1 MRKLMAAL
9 LAVVACS
16 HAPPRETRAMETEAE
31 RQRLFELPAAI
42 LHKEARELMARGDWE
57 GARARLDAYLTKAPD
72 EVSALFEAGWA
83 AERLG
88 GARAAADLYARA
100 LKQDPGN
107 AGAAVNLARLQPTSA
122 ESETV
127 LRAALRKAPDEP
139 RLLNALAAALRSQ
152 GELDDAAALARRV
165 LERHP
170 RDATA
175 YRILAAVEADRGKL
189 RLAESAL
196 NEARKLD
203 PKDGG
208 IANSLGLL
216 AMRRDEVAAARG
228 WFEEATRIDPALA
241 PAWANL
247 GALALRYR
255 DYAAAEQ
262 AYGKAEQLDPPQPQL
277 HLARGWALEG
287 LRKPR
292 EAREEYEK
300 VLALDPARDDALYG
314 KASALKAEGNL
325 DAARQAFQEYAAL
338 PRAARLQEAQTQLAA
353 IDLRLKSTAQA
364 AAKPVPKSATVGL
377 DLSKL
382 PQGSDPAPPP
392 EPLPADDPPAV
403 VR

>member
-1 MRKLMAAL
+1 MMRKLTAVL
-9 LAVVACS
+9 LAAIACAHGPAKQS
-16 HAPPRETRAMETEAE
+16 KAIDAEAE
-31 RQRLFELPAAI
+31 RRRLFELPPVI
-42 LHKEARELMARGDWE
+42 LHKEARELMARGEFDA
-57 GARARLDAYLTKAPD
+57 ARARLEAYLVKAPD
-72 EVSALFEAGWA
+72 HAPALFDAGWV

-88 GARAAADLYARA
+88 DRRSAADLYARA
-100 LKQDPGN
+100 LSRDPGN
-107 AGAAVNLARLQPTSA
+107 AGAAINLARLKDTPG
-122 ESETV
+122 ESEIV
-127 LRAALRKAPDEP
+127 LRAALEKAPDEP
-139 RLLNALAAALRSQ
+139 RLLNALAAALRAQ
-152 GELDDAAALARRV
+152 HKLDDGAALVRRV

-170 RDATA
+170 GDATA
-175 YRILAAVEADRGKL
+175 YRNLAAIEADRGKL

-196 NEARKLD
+196 ENARKLD

-208 IANSLGLL
+208 IPNSLGVL
-216 AMRRDEVAAARG
+216 AMRRDDVAAARG
-228 WFEEATRIDPALA
+228 WFEEATRIDPAFA

-262 AYGKAEQLDPPQPQL
+262 AYAKAEQLDPS
-277 HLARGWALEG
+277 HWEVRLARGWALEG

-300 VLALDPARDDALYG
+300 VLAFDPAQDDALYG

-325 DAARQAFQEYAAL
+325 EGALAAFRQYAAL
-338 PRAARLQEAQTQLAA
+338 PKAARLGEAQTQLAA
-353 IDLRLKSTAQA
+353 IDLRLKGTA

-382 PQGSDPAPPP
+382 PQGSDPAPAS